1 MDLILSMFGIGKTGL
16 FISNNGIE
24 TSYLLFSVD
33 DRVNPNYYKEESGMV
48 FIENNVTKNIENLNG
63 KIVKKILME
72 GLKIYHPH
80 P

>member
-1 MDLILSMFGIGKTGL
+1 
-16 FISNNGIE
+16 
-24 TSYLLFSVD
+24 
-33 DRVNPNYYKEESGMV
+33 MV